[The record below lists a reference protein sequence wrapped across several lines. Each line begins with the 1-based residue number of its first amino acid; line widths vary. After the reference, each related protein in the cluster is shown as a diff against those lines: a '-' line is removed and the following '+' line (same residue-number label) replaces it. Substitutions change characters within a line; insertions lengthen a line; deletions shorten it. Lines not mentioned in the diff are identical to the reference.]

1 MKDTLTPSE
10 LKQIKEICVMFNAQS
25 VTIVNVKYNNLPLNK
40 WKNETEPSLYIPS
53 SDS

>member
-1 MKDTLTPSE
+1 MKDTLTPPE
-10 LKQIKEICVMFNAQS
+10 LKQIKEICLMFNAQF
-25 VTIVNVKYNNLPLNK
+25 IIIGNVKYNNLPLNK

>member
-1 MKDTLTPSE
+1 MRDTLTPSE
-10 LKQIKEICVMFNAQS
+10 LNQIKKICVMFNAQS
-25 VTIVNVKYNNLPLNK
+25 VTIGNVKYNNLPLNK